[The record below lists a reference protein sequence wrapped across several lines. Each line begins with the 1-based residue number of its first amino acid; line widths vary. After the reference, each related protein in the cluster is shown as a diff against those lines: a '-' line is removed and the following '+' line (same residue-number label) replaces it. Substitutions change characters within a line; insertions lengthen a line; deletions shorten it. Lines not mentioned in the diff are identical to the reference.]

1 MKVIDEGFRGWW
13 KKYSAIALFL
23 IAALQG
29 AWAASP
35 EVQQLMGPE
44 LLNIATGV
52 LAVLGF
58 IGRFIK
64 QAQALPLDEEG
75 L

>member
-1 MKVIDEGFRGWW
+1 MALIDEGVAGGLR
-13 KKYSAIALFL
+13 KYSTIALAL
-23 IAALQG
+23 IAALQT

-35 EVQQLMGPE
+35 DVQAVIGPE
-44 LLNIATGV
+44 GLNIVTGV

-64 QAQALPLDEEG
+64 QVQPVLEE
-75 L
+75 

>member
-1 MKVIDEGFRGWW
+1 MALIDEGLRGGL
-13 KKYSAIALFL
+13 KKYSTIALLL
-23 IAALQG
+23 IAAVQG

-35 EVQQLMGPE
+35 EVQDVIGPE
-44 LLNIATGV
+44 GLNAVTGI

-64 QAQALPLDEEG
+64 QAQPILEE
-75 L
+75 

>member
-1 MKVIDEGFRGWW
+1 MAMIDEGLAGGL
-13 KKYSAIALFL
+13 KKYSAVALLL

-35 EVQQLMGPE
+35 EVQAIIGPDG
-44 LLNIATGV
+44 LNIVTGI

-64 QAQALPLDEEG
+64 QAQPLLGE
-75 L
+75 

>member
-1 MKVIDEGFRGWW
+1 MAMIDEGLAGGL
-13 KKYSAIALFL
+13 KKYSAIALLL

-35 EVQQLMGPE
+35 EVQAIVGTDG
-44 LLNIATGV
+44 LNIVTGV

-64 QAQALPLDEEG
+64 QAQPILGE
-75 L
+75 

>member
-1 MKVIDEGFRGWW
+1 MTLIEGGFAGWW

-23 IAALQG
+23 IAALQS

-35 EVQQLMGPE
+35 EVQAMLSAQTMSYV
-44 LLNIATGV
+44 TGA
-52 LAVLGF
+52 LAGLGF

-64 QAQALPLDEEG
+64 QTEG
-75 L
+75 LT

>member
-1 MKVIDEGFRGWW
+1 MAMIDEGFVGGL
-13 KKYSAIALFL
+13 KKYSAVALML

-35 EVQQLMGPE
+35 EVQAIVGVQG
-44 LLNIATGV
+44 LNIATGV

-64 QAQALPLDEEG
+64 QVQPILEE
-75 L
+75 

>member
-1 MKVIDEGFRGWW
+1 MALIDEGFAGGL
-13 KKYSAIALFL
+13 KKYSTIALML

-35 EVQQLMGPE
+35 EVQTIIGPE
-44 LLNIATGV
+44 GLNIVTGI

-58 IGRFIK
+58 VGRFIK
-64 QAQALPLDEEG
+64 QAQLVLEE
-75 L
+75 

>member
-1 MKVIDEGFRGWW
+1 MKMIDEGFAGWW

-35 EVQQLMGPE
+35 EVQQIMGPE
-44 LLNIATGV
+44 LLNIATGA

-58 IGRFIK
+58 LGRFIK
-64 QAQALPLDEEG
+64 QAQAIPFDEEDR
-75 L
+75 